1 MGDPTPDGKVDFN
14 DLMVFATAY
23 GSETGDSNWNELCDI
38 CGYLGDPTPDGKINF
53 EDLMLFAMNY
63 GKELEDYYY
72 ASMQVFD
79 LSEQK
84 LNEIMEE
91 PPADVETCLTI
102 LGDYLVEQPNVESY
116 EVMED
121 TLKVIFD
128 SGSYSTI
135 TLIDLDTTNPKL
147 TGGLATIQED
157 SEISKINNRENYF
170 LIPIQK
176 KTTGENIDIFKS
188 NYREKNSIKSN
199 KTKKN
204 TNFEYIGV
212 RSAIIWDPFHT
223 YFAQLG
229 YDTANEYSQILNNL
243 GQDFYIKVYEDH
255 EADIEALKTIQDFG
269 IVIFDTHGADGYQ
282 MVTGEVPDST
292 NSEKYSEELNADDQE
307 IYISE
312 HLGVSINNKKVE
324 RYEDRYGVTA
334 YWFNYKHLPVDFP
347 NSIIINNSC
356 ESTKYGFLWGTFL
369 LSGAA
374 TYYGHSEDSHIVFG
388 MEMVKNVLQNL
399 VDGKTTGEAYEE
411 YSEIYWEWWL
421 PHQVTNTWEMYG
433 KENVKIPIEETGSVY
448 NQTQEL
454 YYATIQAALDD
465 ADNGDTIEVSDGTY
479 DESIF
484 FPPGKAIVLQSL
496 NGSSSTIIRGDD
508 GSNTVTLNN
517 SPEGT
522 TLEGFT
528 ITHTDGLTGS
538 GIYITN
544 SNVKINNCNISGN
557 YSNTVCVGIY
567 NDGDLTIT
575 ESNISGNS
583 NNSSNEDDWCFGISN
598 SGVLNINKCTISGNF
613 SNNWC
618 FAIYNSYGNLS
629 ISESS
634 IFNNFATNF
643 LCCGIFINSGDL
655 TITGSNIYGNSGAYG
670 GGIYFDFPTSGVLPI
685 GGEIEGEKNTIC
697 GNFSIGNNP
706 SLDQQ
711 IADAVGSLY
720 DTYKDINYIS
730 AYCE

>member
-1 MGDPTPDGKVDFN
+1 MKKEKIRFHLFFLIIISIFFIFLFPFFTLATSYLPGDFVGPMGDPTPDGKVDFN

-38 CGYLGDPTPDGKINF
+38 CGYLGDPTPDGKVNF
-53 EDLMLFAMNY
+53 DDLMIFATDY
-63 GKELEDYYY
+63 GK
-72 ASMQVFD
+72 
-79 LSEQK
+79 
-84 LNEIMEE
+84 
-91 PPADVETCLTI
+91 T
-102 LGDYLVEQPNVESY
+102 
-116 EVMED
+116 
-121 TLKVIFD
+121 
-128 SGSYSTI
+128 
-135 TLIDLDTTNPKL
+135 
-147 TGGLATIQED
+147 
-157 SEISKINNRENYF
+157 
-170 LIPIQK
+170 
-176 KTTGENIDIFKS
+176 
-188 NYREKNSIKSN
+188 
-199 KTKKN
+199 
-204 TNFEYIGV
+204 
-212 RSAIIWDPFHT
+212 
-223 YFAQLG
+223 
-229 YDTANEYSQILNNL
+229 
-243 GQDFYIKVYEDH
+243 
-255 EADIEALKTIQDFG
+255 
-269 IVIFDTHGADGYQ
+269 
-282 MVTGEVPDST
+282 
-292 NSEKYSEELNADDQE
+292 
-307 IYISE
+307 
-312 HLGVSINNKKVE
+312 
-324 RYEDRYGVTA
+324 
-334 YWFNYKHLPVDFP
+334 LPVH
-347 NSIIINNSC
+347 NL
-356 ESTKYGFLWGTFL
+356 TKG
-369 LSGAA
+369 
-374 TYYGHSEDSHIVFG
+374 TYYNI
-388 MEMVKNVLQNL
+388 
-399 VDGKTTGEAYEE
+399 
-411 YSEIYWEWWL
+411 
-421 PHQVTNTWEMYG
+421 
-433 KENVKIPIEETGSVY
+433 
-448 NQTQEL
+448 
-454 YYATIQAALDD
+454 IQAALDN
-465 ADNGDTIEVSDGTY
+465 ADNNNTIEVSDGTY
-479 DESIF
+479 DESIT
-484 FPPGKAIVLQSL
+484 FPSGKKIILQSV
-496 NGSSSTIIRGDD
+496 NGPSSTIIRGHDNSD
-508 GSNTVTLNN
+508 TVYLN
-517 SPEGT
+517 SSLEGT

-670 GGIYFDFPTSGVLPI
+670 GGIYFDFPTCGVLPI